1 MLCPKEAAVLVPDA
15 CPCPLPLPPQT
26 FAERLFSRVHN
37 GQERF
42 ETRLA
47 ALTVISRVM
56 GVHKLL
62 LLNFYPFVQKYCQ
75 PHQRDVTQLLA
86 ALVQVSAAAAGLRP
100 TLACRWCM

>member
-1 MLCPKEAAVLVPDA
+1 MH
-15 CPCPLPLPPQT
+15 
-26 FAERLFSRVHN
+26 SGH
-37 GQERF
+37 ERF

-75 PHQRDVTQLLA
+75 PHQREVTQLLA
-86 ALVQVSAAAAGLRP
+86 ALVQVRQGPGGMVPLHGAAAYYFMALVPAASRCLQP
-100 TLACRWCM
+100 RVSLWH